1 MGSHSSGIFGS
12 TYTKKNIRGISSEFH
27 LYQSVAWANTDCAK
41 KREGERE
48 WDRRPNWKHFVAVEM
63 SLCICA
69 NTKEFLHLL
78 KKKKME
84 TSITINKFV
93 MWWDI
98 VKTSWRWTA
107 QHSRNDTKQKMEM
120 INNKFQFNISCNMTN
135 IQIIISIYVYVFFVG
150 FQLLVATRFLHLTLS
165 RWCVCVFFALSLWTL
180 WLNISMPSF

>member
-1 MGSHSSGIFGS
+1 
-12 TYTKKNIRGISSEFH
+12 
-27 LYQSVAWANTDCAK
+27 
-41 KREGERE
+41 
-48 WDRRPNWKHFVAVEM
+48 
-63 SLCICA
+63 
-69 NTKEFLHLL
+69 
-78 KKKKME
+78 
-84 TSITINKFV
+84 

-165 RWCVCVFFALSLWTL
+165 RWCVCVFLSLSL
-180 WLNISMPSF
+180 CGLYDSISQCHHFNEIASFCNRIFDSVLQLTREIHKCMKQKRLVWIEFLVWNTRVYFYWNTYYRSNAKIEAKFWIATHASPHLAVISRYLFINNLCMCFIGH